1 MSDLRHEHE
10 ETATDRWVGGM
21 LEHRRLDTP
30 ARVGALVG
38 RAMGGVRAG
47 EAGGARRLRIGRFD
61 WRTPLAAAAS
71 VAVFVGAAIM
81 LSPGPATA
89 GALLRAAQ
97 AAESGGGDRRY
108 RIDLEFPAPPGED
121 APRRASGTLD
131 VRDATHVRLDLDL
144 PDGRR
149 MVRATDGARAWVI
162 EPGADVRELPGDA
175 PWPRWIE
182 TPEGDLLVDRL
193 DVLLADLA
201 AGYDIAR
208 CDADGRMQL
217 CATRVDRAFRGPE
230 RVVLVLDPDT
240 KRVLRA
246 SFAFGDRPPPPPHG
260 DRLPPHADRPRAH
273 ADGPPPAARGDRPPA
288 PGMHPPGGPPGPRGA
303 RRPEPRSIVVE
314 RVALPEGGL
323 PEGWFAPPAVTRPG
337 S

>member
-21 LEHRRLDTP
+21 LDHRRLDTP
-30 ARVGALVG
+30 VRVGVLVD
-38 RAMGGVRAG
+38 RAMDGVRSG
-47 EAGGARRLRIGRFD
+47 EARRLRIGRFD

-121 APRRASGTLD
+121 APRRATGTLD
-131 VRDATHVRLDLDL
+131 VRDATHVRLDLDF

-149 MVRATDGARAWVI
+149 MVRATDGARAWAI
-162 EPGADVRELPGDA
+162 EPLGGVRELPGDS

-201 AGYDIAR
+201 AAYDIAR
-208 CDADGRMQL
+208 CDAGGRMQL
-217 CATRVDRAFRGPE
+217 CATRVDRSFRGPE
-230 RVVLVLDPDT
+230 RVELVLDPDT

-246 SFAFGDRPPPPPHG
+246 SFAFGDRPPPPPPPHG
-260 DRLPPHADRPRAH
+260 DRPPPHADRP
-273 ADGPPPAARGDRPPA
+273 PP
-288 PGMHPPGGPPGPRGA
+288 PGMHPAGGPAGPRGA

-314 RVALPEGGL
+314 RVALPSGGL

>member
-1 MSDLRHEHE
+1 MHGIEGSRRMSDLRHEHE

-21 LEHRRLDTP
+21 LDHRRLDTP

-38 RAMGGVRAG
+38 RAMDGVRAG

-149 MVRATDGARAWVI
+149 MVRATDGARTIRRPSGRSRSSRRCVASRTSSVP
-162 EPGADVRELPGDA
+162 EARRGA
-175 PWPRWIE
+175 
-182 TPEGDLLVDRL
+182 
-193 DVLLADLA
+193 
-201 AGYDIAR
+201 
-208 CDADGRMQL
+208 
-217 CATRVDRAFRGPE
+217 
-230 RVVLVLDPDT
+230 
-240 KRVLRA
+240 
-246 SFAFGDRPPPPPHG
+246 SS
-260 DRLPPHADRPRAH
+260 
-273 ADGPPPAARGDRPPA
+273 
-288 PGMHPPGGPPGPRGA
+288 PGGAGTS
-303 RRPEPRSIVVE
+303 RSI
-314 RVALPEGGL
+314 R
-323 PEGWFAPPAVTRPG
+323 
-337 S
+337 

>member
-10 ETATDRWVGGM
+10 ETATDRWVGAM
-21 LEHRRLDTP
+21 LEHRRLDSP

-38 RAMGGVRAG
+38 RAMDGVRAG
-47 EAGGARRLRIGRFD
+47 HSGGARRLRIGRFD

-71 VAVFVGAAIM
+71 VAVFAGAAIM

-97 AAESGGGDRRY
+97 AAESGAGDRRY
-108 RIDLEFPAPPGED
+108 RIDLEFPGPPGED

-131 VRDATHVRLDLDL
+131 VRDATHVRLELDL

-149 MVRATDGARAWVI
+149 MVRATDGARAWAI
-162 EPGADVRELPGDA
+162 EPGAGVRELPADA

-201 AGYDIAR
+201 AAYDIAR

-230 RVVLVLDPDT
+230 RVELVLDPDS

-246 SFAFGDRPPPPPHG
+246 SFAFGDRPPPPHADRPPPPPHG
-260 DRLPPHADRPRAH
+260 DR
-273 ADGPPPAARGDRPPA
+273 PPPPGAHPA
-288 PGMHPPGGPPGPRGA
+288 DGPPGPRGA

-323 PEGWFAPPAVTRPG
+323 PDGWFAPPAVTRPG

>member
-1 MSDLRHEHE
+1 MTDLRHEHE

-21 LEHRRLDTP
+21 LEHRRLDTGM
-30 ARVGALVG
+30 RVGMLVG
-38 RAMGGVRAG
+38 RAMGEVRAG
-47 EAGGARRLRIGRFD
+47 GSRRMRGGRID

-71 VAVFVGAAIM
+71 VAVFVGAAMM

-97 AAESGGGDRRY
+97 AAESGAGDRRY
-108 RIDLEFPAPPGED
+108 RLELEFPPPPGET
-121 APRRASGTLD
+121 APRRSSGTLD
-131 VRDATHVRLDLDL
+131 VRDASHVRLELDL
-144 PDGRR
+144 ADGRR
-149 MVRATDGARAWVI
+149 LVRATDGARAWAI
-162 EPGADVRELPGDA
+162 EPGAGMRELPADA

-201 AGYDIAR
+201 AAYDIAR
-208 CDADGRMQL
+208 CDADGRMRL

-230 RVVLVLDPDT
+230 RVELVLDPDS
-240 KRVLRA
+240 KHVLRA
-246 SFAFGDRPPPPPHG
+246 SFTFGDRPPPPP
-260 DRLPPHADRPRAH
+260 PPH
-273 ADGPPPAARGDRPPA
+273 GDRPPPHA
-288 PGMHPPGGPPGPRGA
+288 GGPPPMAPPHALPGG

-314 RVALPEGGL
+314 RIPLPDGGL
-323 PEGWFAPPAVTRPG
+323 PAGWFAPPAVTRPG

>member
-10 ETATDRWVGGM
+10 ETATDRWVGG
-21 LEHRRLDTP
+21 LLDHRRLDTP
-30 ARVGALVG
+30 VRVGALVD
-38 RAMGGVRAG
+38 RAMDGVR
-47 EAGGARRLRIGRFD
+47 AGGARRLRIGRFD

-71 VAVFVGAAIM
+71 VAVFVG
-81 LSPGPATA
+81 PATA

-97 AAESGGGDRRY
+97 AAESAGGDRRY
-108 RIDLEFPAPPGED
+108 RIDLEFPAPPGEG
-121 APRRASGTLD
+121 APRRATGTLD

-201 AGYDIAR
+201 AAYDISR
-208 CDADGRMQL
+208 CDGDGRMQL

-230 RVVLVLDPDT
+230 RVELLLDPDS

-246 SFAFGDRPPPPPHG
+246 SFDFADRPPPPPHG
-260 DRLPPHADRPRAH
+260 DRPPPHADRP
-273 ADGPPPAARGDRPPA
+273 PP
-288 PGMHPPGGPPGPRGA
+288 PGMHPAGGPPGPRGP

-314 RVALPEGGL
+314 RVALPSGGL
-323 PEGWFAPPAVTRPG
+323 PEGWFAPPEVTRPG